1 MLILSQDWVA
11 RIVAGWLAN
20 YFLIPHEVKEAI
32 LLWLANYAMKTKT
45 LNVAL
50 GTNSYSIIV
59 GQGILDR
66 VGEYLTA
73 HVKSD
78 KVLIVS
84 DAYVNQC
91 YSPIVEASLTDA
103 GFAVNSVEVP
113 AGERSKSLAQFAR
126 IQDSLVEHRLD
137 RGSVLVALGGGVV
150 GDLGGFAA
158 STYMRG
164 IGYVQIP
171 TTLQAQVDASV
182 GGKTAINHPKGKNL
196 IGAFHQP
203 KLVLIDVDT
212 LKTLP
217 QRDIRAGLI
226 EVIKMGVIRDELL
239 FKMVEDNLNAIFD
252 LDAATLMAIIARA
265 CANKADVVTKDE
277 KESRLRMVLNYGHT
291 FGHALEALTDYSTYR
306 HGEAVSIGMNC
317 AAQLAVNLSL
327 FSETDFQRQRQLL
340 KRAKL
345 PINFPSEVSPK
356 RLCDAIYLD
365 KKNVGGMLCLILPT
379 RIGEVVIEDN
389 VDIKKVLNAISQCF

>member
-1 MLILSQDWVA
+1 MHF
-11 RIVAGWLAN
+11 G
-20 YFLIPHEVKEAI
+20 
-32 LLWLANYAMKTKT
+32 WLANYAMKTKT

-113 AGERSKSLAQFAR
+113 AGEGSKSLAQFAR

-356 RLCDAIYLD
+356 RLCDAMYLD